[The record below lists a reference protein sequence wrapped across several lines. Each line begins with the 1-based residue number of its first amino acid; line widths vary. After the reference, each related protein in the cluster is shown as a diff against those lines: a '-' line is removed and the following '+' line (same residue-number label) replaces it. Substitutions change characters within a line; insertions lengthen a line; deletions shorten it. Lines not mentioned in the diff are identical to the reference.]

1 MEELGDNTPAIQ
13 RHSLASPNKFRA
25 ENYRDFRAGRQKE
38 RARAPAFHKVSVA
51 VHGCTDAVT
60 MYIENKNI
68 QLADL
73 IYYVRS
79 EFLMCGN
86 LVFWK
91 YHMALA
97 IAK

>member
-60 MYIENKNI
+60 MYIENKKYSVGWFDI
-68 QLADL
+68 L
-73 IYYVRS
+73 RS
-79 EFLMCGN
+79 
-86 LVFWK
+86 
-91 YHMALA
+91 
-97 IAK
+97 